1 MDSRKNSTKLIKTPV
16 SALSYDPRSWYLENY
31 RDLPGP
37 WISHSHFVP
46 AEMVKHLMRN
56 KKDSAIAVKFMKS
69 KQRLDK
75 ITNME
80 GAMHTFLNPIVEVKM
95 HGDYVWRGGHSIQKF
110 GSQGGC
116 QLGRLVLLSA
126 LIQQDFE
133 NEEVML
139 KVARLE
145 DYEFIGLPN
154 MPAILDVH
162 AKQDD
167 EKRRKYD
174 WDLRRYMIYHLIP
187 SHRLPTRKSVQETAM
202 TLPQTLAFLADCI
215 TTHPAE
221 SLPKRIQATAIHF
234 KHYFISL
241 EVLFMTA
248 LHQIRNEFYLLE
260 HLCAAQGYVYTFNP
274 PAIFV
279 RWFDDHGLN
288 SYGTELLSRVHV
300 AALKLFAHVAKME
313 ACRCVAWSDFA
324 SPRIVPLLREALR
337 SRPHVK
343 VRRWDDLFVKTG
355 GDGGLY
361 HPPEGAE
368 GSMLV
373 IHNNSDAFGQN
384 IETEPSGGS
393 LDGVIGSNS
402 SAAGSLLRTRK
413 DLCDRLMKI
422 PL

>member
-1 MDSRKNSTKLIKTPV
+1 MDSSKNSSKLIKTPV
-16 SALSYDPRSWYLENY
+16 PESRYEPRPWYLENY

-37 WISHSHFVP
+37 WISHSHFVLG
-46 AEMVKHLMRN
+46 EMVKHLMRN
-56 KKDSAIAVKFMKS
+56 KKDSAIGVKFTKS
-69 KQRLDK
+69 RQNPDS

-80 GAMHTFLNPIVEVKM
+80 GALHTFVNPIVEVKM
-95 HGDYVWRGGHSIQKF
+95 HGDYVWRDGHSIQKF
-110 GSQGGC
+110 GSQDGR
-116 QLGRLVLLSA
+116 QLARRVLLSA

-145 DYEFIGLPN
+145 DFEFIGLPTLPP
-154 MPAILDVH
+154 MPDIQ

-174 WDLRRYMIYHLIP
+174 WDLRRYMIYHLVP

-202 TLPQTLAFLADCI
+202 TLPQTLTFLADCI
-215 TTHPAE
+215 TNHSAQ
-221 SLPKRIQATAIHF
+221 SLSSRIQGTAIHF
-234 KHYFISL
+234 KRYFISL

-279 RWFDDHGLN
+279 RWFDDYGFN
-288 SYGTELLSRVHV
+288 SYGTELVSRLHV

-313 ACRCVAWSDFA
+313 ACRCITWSDFA
-324 SPRIVPLLREALR
+324 SPHIVPLLREALKN
-337 SRPHVK
+337 RPHIK
-343 VRRWDDLFVKTG
+343 VRRWDDLFLKTG

-361 HPPEGAE
+361 VPPQAAE

-402 SAAGSLLRTRK
+402 SAAGSLLRTRR
-413 DLCDRLMKI
+413 DLCDRLMNI